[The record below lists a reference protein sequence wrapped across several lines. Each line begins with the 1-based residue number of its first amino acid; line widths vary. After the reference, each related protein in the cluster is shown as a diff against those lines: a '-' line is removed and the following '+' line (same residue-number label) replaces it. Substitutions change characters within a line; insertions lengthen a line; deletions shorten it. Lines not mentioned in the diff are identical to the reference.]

1 MKLPDDDTLY
11 KIFMFL
17 VFGTIIFGILF
28 DTEY

>member
-11 KIFMFL
+11 KVFMFIML
-17 VFGTIIFGILF
+17 GSVIIGILF

>member
-11 KIFMFL
+11 KIFMF
-17 VFGTIIFGILF
+17 VMFGSVILGLLF